1 MEEEKSILDTVFKTC
16 ACCGQKRTL
25 RNYRLLTRSEFGN
38 NIVYI
43 GDTFANVCK
52 CCEAHPDMQ
61 LKSNRLA
68 MLREKMARYKQNE
81 KARLDKQKLKEL
93 AEESGITVF
102 NK

>member
-25 RNYRLLTRSEFGN
+25 RNYRLPTCSEFGN

-52 CCEAHPDMQ
+52 CCEKHPEMQ

-68 MLREKMARYKQNE
+68 MLREKMEKYRVNEFNRHKKEKE
-81 KARLDKQKLKEL
+81 KALENERL
-93 AEESGITVF
+93 
-102 NK
+102 